1 MPPLLRVLV
10 LALAAQ
16 TVLDAAGIGLGWADA
31 PWTTRLVEVAALLL
45 DLAMLAAL
53 TIGVEWVRRLLRLGA
68 AIGVAIDTVLVTLL
82 VGHGADSGAIAT
94 GVALLGGSLFT
105 LWALGHRSV
114 QAWVF
119 DRWLLRHRL

>member
-31 PWTTRLVEVAALLL
+31 AWTTRLVELAALLL
-45 DLAMLAAL
+45 DLAMLAGL
-53 TIGVEWVRRLLRLGA
+53 TVGAEWIRRLLRLGA

-82 VGHGADSGAIAT
+82 LGLGAEAGAVAT

-119 DRWLLRHRL
+119 DRWLLRHHL

>member
-1 MPPLLRVLV
+1 MPPLLRALV

-16 TVLDAAGIGLGWADA
+16 TVLDAAGIGLGWSDA
-31 PWTTRLVEVAALLL
+31 PWTTRLVELAALGL
-45 DLAMLAAL
+45 DLAMLAGL
-53 TIGVEWVRRLLRLGA
+53 TVGAEWIRRLLRLGA

-82 VGHGADSGAIAT
+82 LGHGADTGAIAT

-105 LWALGHRSV
+105 LWALGHASV

-119 DRWLLRHRL
+119 QRWIVRHGL

>member
-1 MPPLLRVLV
+1 MAGDLRREP
-10 LALAAQ
+10 
-16 TVLDAAGIGLGWADA
+16 ADPTA
-31 PWTTRLVEVAALLL
+31 HRHDGSGRVRT
-45 DLAMLAAL
+45 

-82 VGHGADSGAIAT
+82 VGHGADAGAVAT

-119 DRWLLRHRL
+119 DRWLVRHRL

>member
-16 TVLDAAGIGLGWADA
+16 TVLDAAGIGLGWSDA
-31 PWTTRLVEVAALLL
+31 PWSTRLAEVAALLL

-82 VGHGADSGAIAT
+82 VGHGADAGAITT

-119 DRWLLRHRL
+119 DRWLVRHRL